1 MKQGPDL
8 KRIEDNMRSG
18 LLAAHQFLGTDLRT
32 LADIIFQDRLLLEP
46 LGLTARAIAER
57 MRYFSEQ
64 AEEGQGPKV
73 VDGKFEVEREEHKGS
88 ILCPFADNV
97 QASKSITRLKNLET
111 GMSVIW
117 SDLNIHLIEE
127 HGFFEGHGA
136 PFRIE
141 PVEIAQVLEV
151 QKEE

>member
-57 MRYFSEQ
+57 MRY
-64 AEEGQGPKV
+64 
-73 VDGKFEVEREEHKGS
+73 
-88 ILCPFADNV
+88 
-97 QASKSITRLKNLET
+97 
-111 GMSVIW
+111 
-117 SDLNIHLIEE
+117 
-127 HGFFEGHGA
+127 
-136 PFRIE
+136 
-141 PVEIAQVLEV
+141 
-151 QKEE
+151 